1 VGIKV
6 RNPSDK
12 PARAAIPGN
21 ITILKPGETRNV
33 PNGVLAQLL
42 EKGCELLSN
51 EAGVASLKA
60 GLAGISPDPAERRAQ
75 VDEAVKQV
83 LRSGL
88 PQDFTGQ
95 GAPRVSAVQPLLPFH
110 VTREEVLQSFDDIA
124 ADDQSQRHS

>member
-1 VGIKV
+1 VALRGHPLFRRSLWVSKSAILPI
-6 RNPSDK
+6 NP
-12 PARAAIPGN
+12 PARPF
-21 ITILKPGETRNV
+21 